1 MRPDRRVW
9 KPSTTWPTTSGGPP
23 KTAIIDEQNTATAVT
38 DFDAI
43 VIGAGFAGLYAL
55 HKLRDQLG
63 LSVRVYEAASD
74 VGGTWYWNRYP
85 GARCDIESVHYSYS
99 FSEELQQDWEWSERF
114 AGQPEILRYLN
125 HVADRFDLRKDILF
139 DTRVNSMVWDDD
151 ASLWRVGTEL
161 GDTVTARY
169 VISGAGNLSV
179 PKTPEFDGVELFR
192 GQVYLTGNWLDE
204 NIDFTGQRVAIIGT
218 GSSGIQAISEIAKT
232 AGHLTVFQ
240 RTPNYATPIV
250 NGPADPDV
258 ISAVK
263 ANYAQVRE
271 ASRNHFL
278 GVPYT
283 QVQPSALAVSAEERR
298 RTFDERWN
306 AGGFQLFI
314 DSYQDILF
322 DKNAND
328 TIAEYIRERIHE
340 RVNDPA
346 VAHLLAPK
354 GYPYGTKRPPLETN
368 YYEVFNQDNVT
379 LVDIK
384 TTPIESITETGVRT
398 ADAEYE
404 FDIIVLATGFDAM
417 TGPLMKLGI
426 VGRDGL
432 KLSDKWAHG
441 PRTYLGL
448 TVSGFPNL
456 FLITG
461 PQSPSVLYNMPL
473 AIGRPRRF
481 RRRSDHLHARPR
493 TRRHRGD
500 ARIRG
505 QLGGP
510 CPRDLVEDAA
520 AGNRLLVHGR
530 QHPRQAAHLPAVSRR
545 RTGLPGHLR
554 RRRGQRV
561 CGVHARPRRRP
572 RLLNRGTTFR
582 GETRCQST
590 HTSRRCSTAW
600 PSKGRNRSSRSAW
613 RPPVRSLRPSPA
625 CSARPRPWPG

>member
-1 MRPDRRVW
+1 M
-9 KPSTTWPTTSGGPP
+9 
-23 KTAIIDEQNTATAVT
+23 TAIIDEQNTATAVT

-99 FSEELQQDWEWSERF
+99 FCEELQQDWEWSERF

-179 PKTPEFDGVELFR
+179 PKTPEFDGVESFR

-240 RTPNYATPIV
+240 RTPNYASPIV

-258 ISAVK
+258 VRAVK

-283 QVQPSALAVSAEERR
+283 QVQPSALAVSAAERR

-306 AGGFQLFI
+306 AGGFRLFI

-322 DKNAND
+322 DKKAND
-328 TIAEYIRERIHE
+328 TIADYIRERIHE

-346 VAHLLAPK
+346 VADLLAPK

-384 TTPIESITETGVRT
+384 SAPIESITETGVRT
-398 ADAEYE
+398 ATAEYE
-404 FDIIVLATGFDAM
+404 FDVIVLATGFDAM

-473 AIGRPRRF
+473 AIEDHVDFAAEAITYMRDRGLDVIEATLESEDNWVAHALEISSKTLLPETDSWYMGANIPGKPRIC
-481 RRRSDHLHARPR
+481 L
-493 TRRHRGD
+493 
-500 ARIRG
+500 
-505 QLGGP
+505 LYVGGAP
-510 CPRDLVEDAA
+510 AYRATCDDVVANGYAGFTLDRAA
-520 AGNRLLVHGR
+520 V
-530 QHPRQAAHLPAVSRR
+530 PVS
-545 RTGLPGHLR
+545 
-554 RRRGQRV
+554 
-561 CGVHARPRRRP
+561 
-572 RLLNRGTTFR
+572 
-582 GETRCQST
+582 
-590 HTSRRCSTAW
+590 
-600 PSKGRNRSSRSAW
+600 
-613 RPPVRSLRPSPA
+613 
-625 CSARPRPWPG
+625 

>member
-1 MRPDRRVW
+1 MRP
-9 KPSTTWPTTSGGPP
+9 
-23 KTAIIDEQNTATAVT
+23 
-38 DFDAI
+38 
-43 VIGAGFAGLYAL
+43 
-55 HKLRDQLG
+55 
-63 LSVRVYEAASD
+63 ASD

-125 HVADRFDLRKDILF
+125 HVADRFDLRKDIVF

-179 PKTPEFDGVELFR
+179 PKMPEFDGVESFR

-204 NIDFTGQRVAIIGT
+204 NVDFTGQRVAIIGT

-258 ISAVK
+258 VSAVK
-263 ANYAQVRE
+263 ANYAQVRD

-322 DKNAND
+322 DKKAND

-340 RVNDPA
+340 PGERPGRRRPARAQGLSLRHQAPAAGDQLLRGVQPGQRDAGRHQDRPDRVDHRDRGPYREHRVRVRHHRARHRLRRHDRSADEAGHRRARRAEA
-346 VAHLLAPK
+346 VRQVGARSAHLSGPHGERIPEPVPDHRA
-354 GYPYGTKRPPLETN
+354 
-368 YYEVFNQDNVT
+368 
-379 LVDIK
+379 
-384 TTPIESITETGVRT
+384 
-398 ADAEYE
+398 AE
-404 FDIIVLATGFDAM
+404 
-417 TGPLMKLGI
+417 P
-426 VGRDGL
+426 VGAVQHAAGHR
-432 KLSDKWAHG
+432 
-441 PRTYLGL
+441 
-448 TVSGFPNL
+448 
-456 FLITG
+456 
-461 PQSPSVLYNMPL
+461 
-473 AIGRPRRF
+473 RPRRF

-493 TRRHRGD
+493 TRRDRGD
-500 ARIRG
+500 ARVRG
-505 QLGGP
+505 QMGGR
-510 CPRDLVEDAA
+510 CPRDLVPDAA
-520 AGNRLLVHGR
+520 AGHRLLVHGR
-530 QHPRQAAHLPAVSRR
+530 QHPRQAAHLHVVSRR
-545 RTGLPGHLR
+545 RAGLPGHV
-554 RRRGQRV
+554 RRRGGQRV
-561 CGVHARPRRRP
+561 RGVHARPRRASPSSDPRHHFFEEKPNASRP
-572 RLLNRGTTFR
+572 TRPGTA
-582 GETRCQST
+582 
-590 HTSRRCSTAW
+590 RRPGRA
-600 PSKGRNRSSRSAW
+600 GDRNRSSSSAS
-613 RPPVRSLRPSPA
+613 RRPVRSSRRSPA

>member
-1 MRPDRRVW
+1 M
-9 KPSTTWPTTSGGPP
+9 
-23 KTAIIDEQNTATAVT
+23 TAIIDEQNTATAVT

-114 AGQPEILRYLN
+114 AGQPEILLYLN

-179 PKTPEFDGVELFR
+179 PKTPEFDGVESFR
-192 GQVYLTGNWLDE
+192 GQVHLTGNWLDE

-473 AIGRPRRF
+473 AIEDHVDFAAEAITYMRDRGLDVIEATLESEDNWVAHALEISSKTLLPETDSWYMGANIPGKPRIC
-481 RRRSDHLHARPR
+481 L
-493 TRRHRGD
+493 
-500 ARIRG
+500 
-505 QLGGP
+505 LYVGGAP
-510 CPRDLVEDAA
+510 AYRATCDDVVANGYAGFTLDRAA
-520 AGNRLLVHGR
+520 V
-530 QHPRQAAHLPAVSRR
+530 PVS
-545 RTGLPGHLR
+545 
-554 RRRGQRV
+554 
-561 CGVHARPRRRP
+561 
-572 RLLNRGTTFR
+572 
-582 GETRCQST
+582 
-590 HTSRRCSTAW
+590 
-600 PSKGRNRSSRSAW
+600 
-613 RPPVRSLRPSPA
+613 
-625 CSARPRPWPG
+625 

>member
-1 MRPDRRVW
+1 M
-9 KPSTTWPTTSGGPP
+9 
-23 KTAIIDEQNTATAVT
+23 TAIIDEQNTATAVT

-161 GDTVTARY
+161 GNTVTARY

-179 PKTPEFDGVELFR
+179 PKTPEFDGVESFR

-258 ISAVK
+258 VSAVK

-322 DKNAND
+322 DKKAND
-328 TIAEYIRERIHE
+328 TIAEYIRGRIHE

-346 VAHLLAPK
+346 VAHLLAPE

-379 LVDIK
+379 LVDIRSA
-384 TTPIESITETGVRT
+384 PIESITETGVRT
-398 ADAEYE
+398 ATAEYE

-473 AIGRPRRF
+473 AIEDHVDFVAEAITYMRDRGLDVIEATLESEDKWVADALEISSQTLLPGTDSWYMGANIPGKPRICM
-481 RRRSDHLHARPR
+481 LY
-493 TRRHRGD
+493 
-500 ARIRG
+500 
-505 QLGGP
+505 LGGAP
-510 CPRDLVEDAA
+510 AYRATCDDVVANGYTGFTLDRAA
-520 AGNRLLVHGR
+520 V
-530 QHPRQAAHLPAVSRR
+530 
-545 RTGLPGHLR
+545 
-554 RRRGQRV
+554 
-561 CGVHARPRRRP
+561 
-572 RLLNRGTTFR
+572 
-582 GETRCQST
+582 
-590 HTSRRCSTAW
+590 
-600 PSKGRNRSSRSAW
+600 
-613 RPPVRSLRPSPA
+613 PVF
-625 CSARPRPWPG
+625 

>member
-1 MRPDRRVW
+1 M
-9 KPSTTWPTTSGGPP
+9 
-23 KTAIIDEQNTATAVT
+23 TAIIDEQITTTAVT

-63 LSVRVYEAASD
+63 LSVRVYEAAPD

-125 HVADRFDLRKDILF
+125 HVADRFNLRKDIAF
-139 DTRVNSMVWDDD
+139 DTRVTSMVWDDD

-179 PKTPEFDGVELFR
+179 PKTPEFDGVESFR

-204 NIDFTGQRVAIIGT
+204 NVDFTGQRVAIIGT

-232 AGHLTVFQ
+232 AGQLTVFQ

-250 NGPADPDV
+250 NGPADPDEV
-258 ISAVK
+258 NAVK
-263 ANYAQVRE
+263 ANYAQVRD

-306 AGGFQLFI
+306 AGGFRLFI
-314 DSYQDILF
+314 DSFQDILF

-328 TIAEYIRERIHE
+328 TIADYIRDRIHE
-340 RVNDPA
+340 RVDDPA
-346 VAHLLAPK
+346 VADLLAPK

-384 TTPIESITETGVRT
+384 NAPIESITETGVRT
-398 ADAEYE
+398 TNAEYE

-432 KLSDKWAHG
+432 KLSDKWVHG

-473 AIGRPRRF
+473 AIEDHVDFAAEAITYLRDRGLDVIEATVEAEGNWVAHALEISSQTLLPETDSWYMGANIPGKPRICLLYVGGAPAYRATCDDVVTNGYAGF
-481 RRRSDHLHARPR
+481 TLDH
-493 TRRHRGD
+493 
-500 ARIRG
+500 
-505 QLGGP
+505 
-510 CPRDLVEDAA
+510 AA
-520 AGNRLLVHGR
+520 V
-530 QHPRQAAHLPAVSRR
+530 
-545 RTGLPGHLR
+545 
-554 RRRGQRV
+554 
-561 CGVHARPRRRP
+561 
-572 RLLNRGTTFR
+572 
-582 GETRCQST
+582 
-590 HTSRRCSTAW
+590 
-600 PSKGRNRSSRSAW
+600 
-613 RPPVRSLRPSPA
+613 PVF
-625 CSARPRPWPG
+625 

>member
-1 MRPDRRVW
+1 M
-9 KPSTTWPTTSGGPP
+9 
-23 KTAIIDEQNTATAVT
+23 TAIIDEQNTATAVT

-179 PKTPEFDGVELFR
+179 PKTPEFDGVESFR
-192 GQVYLTGNWLDE
+192 GQVHLTGNWLDE

-240 RTPNYATPIV
+240 RTPNYASPIV

-258 ISAVK
+258 VRAVK
-263 ANYAQVRE
+263 ANYAQVRD

-283 QVQPSALAVSAEERR
+283 QVQPSALAVSAAERR

-473 AIGRPRRF
+473 AIEDHVDFAAEAITYMRDRGLDVIEATLESEDNWVAHALEISSKTLLPETDSWYMGANIPGKPRIC
-481 RRRSDHLHARPR
+481 L
-493 TRRHRGD
+493 
-500 ARIRG
+500 
-505 QLGGP
+505 LYVGGAP
-510 CPRDLVEDAA
+510 AYRATCDDVVANGYAGFTLDRAA
-520 AGNRLLVHGR
+520 V
-530 QHPRQAAHLPAVSRR
+530 PVS
-545 RTGLPGHLR
+545 
-554 RRRGQRV
+554 
-561 CGVHARPRRRP
+561 
-572 RLLNRGTTFR
+572 
-582 GETRCQST
+582 
-590 HTSRRCSTAW
+590 
-600 PSKGRNRSSRSAW
+600 
-613 RPPVRSLRPSPA
+613 
-625 CSARPRPWPG
+625 

>member
-1 MRPDRRVW
+1 M
-9 KPSTTWPTTSGGPP
+9 
-23 KTAIIDEQNTATAVT
+23 TAIIDEQNTATAVT

-179 PKTPEFDGVELFR
+179 PKTPEFDGVESFR

-240 RTPNYATPIV
+240 RTPNYASPIV

-258 ISAVK
+258 VRAVK
-263 ANYAQVRE
+263 ANYAQVRD

-283 QVQPSALAVSAEERR
+283 QVQPSALAVSAAERR

-306 AGGFQLFI
+306 AGGFRLFI

-322 DKNAND
+322 DKKAND
-328 TIAEYIRERIHE
+328 TIADYIRGRIHE

-346 VAHLLAPK
+346 VADLLAPK

-473 AIGRPRRF
+473 AIEDHVDFAAEAITYMRDRGLDVIEATLESEDNWVAHALEISSKTLLPETDSWYMGANIPGKPRIC
-481 RRRSDHLHARPR
+481 L
-493 TRRHRGD
+493 
-500 ARIRG
+500 
-505 QLGGP
+505 LYVGGAP
-510 CPRDLVEDAA
+510 AYRATCDDVVANGYAGFTLDRAA
-520 AGNRLLVHGR
+520 V
-530 QHPRQAAHLPAVSRR
+530 PVS
-545 RTGLPGHLR
+545 
-554 RRRGQRV
+554 
-561 CGVHARPRRRP
+561 
-572 RLLNRGTTFR
+572 
-582 GETRCQST
+582 
-590 HTSRRCSTAW
+590 
-600 PSKGRNRSSRSAW
+600 
-613 RPPVRSLRPSPA
+613 
-625 CSARPRPWPG
+625 

>member
-1 MRPDRRVW
+1 M
-9 KPSTTWPTTSGGPP
+9 TTVV
-23 KTAIIDEQNTATAVT
+23 DEQNTATTVT

-43 VIGAGFAGLYAL
+43 AIGAGFAGLYAL

-63 LSVRVYEAASD
+63 LSVRVYEAASG
-74 VGGTWYWNRYP
+74 VGGTWHWNRYP

-99 FSEELQQDWEWSERF
+99 FSEELQQEWEWSERF
-114 AGQPEILRYLN
+114 AAQPEILRYLN
-125 HVADRFDLRKDILF
+125 HVADRFDLRKDIVF
-139 DTRVNSMVWDDD
+139 DTRVNSIVWDDD
-151 ASLWRVGTEL
+151 ASIWRVGTER

-179 PKTPEFDGVELFR
+179 PKTPEFDGVESFR

-204 NIDFTGQRVAIIGT
+204 NVDFTGQRVAIIGT

-250 NGPADPDV
+250 NGLADPDEV
-258 ISAVK
+258 RAVK
-263 ANYAQVRE
+263 ANYAQVRD

-283 QVQPSALAVSAEERR
+283 QVQPSALAVPAEERR

-306 AGGFQLFI
+306 AGGFRLFI
-314 DSYQDILF
+314 DSFQDILF
-322 DKNAND
+322 DKRAND

-340 RVNDPA
+340 RVNDPV
-346 VAHLLAPK
+346 VADLLAPK
-354 GYPYGTKRPPLETN
+354 DYPYGTKRPPLETN

-384 TTPIESITETGVRT
+384 NAPIESITKTGVRT
-398 ADAEYE
+398 ANTEYE

-417 TGPLMKLGI
+417 TGPLTKLGI

-432 KLSDKWAHG
+432 KLSEKWEHG

-473 AIGRPRRF
+473 AIE
-481 RRRSDHLHARPR
+481 DHVDFAAEAITYMRDRGLDVIEATLESEDKWVAEANEISSRTLLPGTDSWYMGANIPGKPR
-493 TRRHRGD
+493 TCMLY
-500 ARIRG
+500 
-505 QLGGP
+505 LGGAP
-510 CPRDLVEDAA
+510 AYRAVCDDVVANGY
-520 AGNRLLVHGR
+520 AGFTLDR
-530 QHPRQAAHLPAVSRR
+530 AAVS
-545 RTGLPGHLR
+545 
-554 RRRGQRV
+554 V
-561 CGVHARPRRRP
+561 
-572 RLLNRGTTFR
+572 F
-582 GETRCQST
+582 
-590 HTSRRCSTAW
+590 
-600 PSKGRNRSSRSAW
+600 
-613 RPPVRSLRPSPA
+613 
-625 CSARPRPWPG
+625 

>member
-1 MRPDRRVW
+1 M
-9 KPSTTWPTTSGGPP
+9 
-23 KTAIIDEQNTATAVT
+23 TAIIDEQNTATAVT

-125 HVADRFDLRKDILF
+125 HVADRFDLRKDIVF

-306 AGGFQLFI
+306 AGGFRLFI

-322 DKNAND
+322 DKKAND
-328 TIAEYIRERIHE
+328 TIADYIRGRIHE

-473 AIGRPRRF
+473 AIEDHVDFAAEAITYMRDRGLDVIEATLESEDNWVAHALEISSKTLLPETDSWYMGANIPGKPRIC
-481 RRRSDHLHARPR
+481 L
-493 TRRHRGD
+493 
-500 ARIRG
+500 
-505 QLGGP
+505 LYVGGAP
-510 CPRDLVEDAA
+510 AYRATCDDVVANGYAGFTLDRAA
-520 AGNRLLVHGR
+520 V
-530 QHPRQAAHLPAVSRR
+530 PVS
-545 RTGLPGHLR
+545 
-554 RRRGQRV
+554 
-561 CGVHARPRRRP
+561 
-572 RLLNRGTTFR
+572 
-582 GETRCQST
+582 
-590 HTSRRCSTAW
+590 
-600 PSKGRNRSSRSAW
+600 
-613 RPPVRSLRPSPA
+613 
-625 CSARPRPWPG
+625 

>member
-1 MRPDRRVW
+1 M
-9 KPSTTWPTTSGGPP
+9 
-23 KTAIIDEQNTATAVT
+23 TAIIDEQNTATAVT

-125 HVADRFDLRKDILF
+125 HVADRFDLRTDIVF

-151 ASLWRVGTEL
+151 ASLWRVGTER

-179 PKTPEFDGVELFR
+179 PKTPEFDGVESFR
-192 GQVYLTGNWLDE
+192 GQVHLTGNWLDE
-204 NIDFTGQRVAIIGT
+204 NVDFTGQRVAIIGT

-258 ISAVK
+258 VRAVK
-263 ANYAQVRE
+263 ASYAQVRD

-283 QVQPSALAVSAEERR
+283 QVQPSALAVSAAERR

-306 AGGFQLFI
+306 AGGFRLFI

-328 TIAEYIRERIHE
+328 TIAEYIRERIHG

-346 VAHLLAPK
+346 VADLLAPK

-368 YYEVFNQDNVT
+368 YYEVFNQDNVM
-379 LVDIK
+379 LVDIR
-384 TTPIESITETGVRT
+384 TAPIESITETGIRT
-398 ADAEYE
+398 VNTEYE

-432 KLSDKWAHG
+432 KLSDKWAYG

-473 AIGRPRRF
+473 AIEDHVDFVAEAITYMRDRGLDVIEATRESEDKWVADALEISSQTLLPGTDSWYMGANIPGKPRICM
-481 RRRSDHLHARPR
+481 LY
-493 TRRHRGD
+493 
-500 ARIRG
+500 
-505 QLGGP
+505 LGGAP
-510 CPRDLVEDAA
+510 AYRATCDDVVTNGYAGFTLDRAA
-520 AGNRLLVHGR
+520 V
-530 QHPRQAAHLPAVSRR
+530 
-545 RTGLPGHLR
+545 
-554 RRRGQRV
+554 
-561 CGVHARPRRRP
+561 
-572 RLLNRGTTFR
+572 
-582 GETRCQST
+582 
-590 HTSRRCSTAW
+590 
-600 PSKGRNRSSRSAW
+600 
-613 RPPVRSLRPSPA
+613 PVF
-625 CSARPRPWPG
+625 